1 MPSHKSHKSSSRK
14 SKPFYTKNRC
24 QSLLKKK
31 ISINMKEYNEGK
43 FVSRP
48 QAVAVSYSQVRKS
61 FPGCK
66 GFFGAKSPKKS
77 SRKVSKKVSRK
88 VSKKVSKKV
97 SRKVSRKVSK
107 KVSRKVSRKIS
118 PKRSRQSKKSYKFQ
132 EEYPY

>member
-1 MPSHKSHKSSSRK
+1 MPSHKSKYRSRSPKSHKSSPRK

-31 ISINMKEYNEGK
+31 ISINMKEYNKGK

-66 GFFGAKSPKKS
+66 RFLGAKSPKKS
-77 SRKVSKKVSRK
+77 SRKM
-88 VSKKVSKKV
+88 
-97 SRKVSRKVSK
+97 
-107 KVSRKVSRKIS
+107 S